1 MRSLIRELFET
12 IILALL
18 IFLALQFSLR
28 NYVVE
33 GSSMHPTLEDGEFVL
48 VNKLVYSRVNPHEI
62 AELIPFFD
70 VDNNGSLFPFHPP
83 RRGEMII
90 FRFCTKNQEQTPGCP
105 NDSPELPSRDFVKRV
120 VAVGGDRLDVVNNR
134 LRVNGEEMTD
144 AVVQKPELKN
154 IPDIVPTN
162 SFFVLGDNRRASND
176 SRRWGPVPAEN
187 VIGKAW
193 FTFWPLNRWRP
204 LPAAPF

>member
-1 MRSLIRELFET
+1 M
-12 IILALL
+12 
-18 IFLALQFSLR
+18 
-28 NYVVE
+28 
-33 GSSMHPTLEDGEFVL
+33 
-48 VNKLVYSRVNPHEI
+48 
-62 AELIPFFD
+62 
-70 VDNNGSLFPFHPP
+70 
-83 RRGEMII
+83 
-90 FRFCTKNQEQTPGCP
+90 
-105 NDSPELPSRDFVKRV
+105 KRV

-176 SRRWGPVPAEN
+176 SRRWGPVPAAN

-193 FTFWPLNRWRP
+193 FTFWPLNQWRP